1 MEELGEWHHMY
12 VRLKIPEKR
21 GFLNGETLLDAGC
34 GNGRYLSCF
43 RFNKKIR
50 FCAGLD
56 ISRARVY
63 SANKRFKERGSDVAL
78 IVADIEEA
86 PFRNDVFDVV
96 FSTDVIEHLPHPL
109 KGIRELVRISKDKV
123 IICTPNKLCPLDMSR
138 FAHIFGSHTPP
149 PIEKYVTRFQLV
161 DMLKFSGIRDMNIAV
176 SETSFVPLGWILVN
190 RKLSL
195 PMKLVKFSMFVEK
208 YLEKIPLVK
217 YTAGVLVATAKV

>member
-1 MEELGEWHHMY
+1 MY
-12 VRLKIPEKR
+12 VRLKIPEKH
-21 GFLNGETLLDAGC
+21 GFLKGETLIDAGC
-34 GNGRYLSCF
+34 GSGRYLSYF

-50 FCAGLD
+50 FCLGLD
-56 ISRARVY
+56 VSKARVY
-63 SANKRFKERGSDVAL
+63 SVGKRFKERGRDVAL
-78 IVADIEEA
+78 IVASIEEA
-86 PFRNDVFDVV
+86 PFRNSVFDIV
-96 FSTDVIEHLPHPL
+96 FSTDVIEHLPHPF

-138 FAHIFGSHTPP
+138 FAHVFGSHIPP

-161 DMLKFSGIRDMNIAV
+161 EMLKLSGIRSKNLAV

-195 PMKLVKFSMFVEK
+195 PMKLVRFLISTEK

-217 YTAGVLVATAKV
+217 HTAGVLVAIAKV